1 MSGWTSSDVPDQTGR
16 TFVVTGANSGLGYQ
30 TAKVLVRAG
39 ADVVLACRNTAK
51 ADAVA
56 SELGPK
62 ATVAKLDLADLESVR
77 SFAAGVT
84 GADVL
89 INNAGLMAV
98 PFRRTT
104 DGFEM
109 QIGTNHLGHFAL
121 TALLLPKITE
131 RVVTVSSTMHQ
142 IGNIQLDDLN
152 WEQRRYRRWRA
163 YGDSKMANL
172 MFGKE
177 LAARLAAA
185 GSSKKSLIAHPGYA
199 STELQGRS
207 ENFSDFFA
215 KLGNKLPIAQPAAD
229 GALPQLYAATVP
241 DVESGTFY
249 GPTEM
254 FGMRGAPGRSGY
266 KKAADDAGF
275 RAALWEESERL
286 TGEKFDVGA
295 AG

>member
-1 MSGWTSSDVPDQTGR
+1 MSGWTAADIPDQTGR

-30 TAKVLVRAG
+30 TAKALVKAG

-56 SELGPK
+56 SELGSQ
-62 ATVAKLDLADLESVR
+62 ATVAKLDLADLDSVR
-77 SFAAGVT
+77 TFASGIT

-89 INNAGLMAV
+89 VNNAGLMAV

-121 TALLLPKITE
+121 TALLLPKITD
-131 RVVTVSSTMHQ
+131 RVVTVSSTVHQ
-142 IGNIQLDDLN
+142 IGRIDLDDLN

-177 LAARLAAA
+177 LAARLDAA

-207 ENFSDFFA
+207 ENFTDFFA

-241 DVESGTFY
+241 GVVSGTFY
-249 GPTEM
+249 GPTQL
-254 FGMRGAPGRSGY
+254 FGMRGAPGRSTY
-266 KKAADDAGF
+266 RKAADDVRF
-275 RAALWEESERL
+275 RGALWDESERL
-286 TGEKFDVGA
+286 TGEKFDVAA

>member
-1 MSGWTSSDVPDQTGR
+1 MSGWTTADVTDQTGR

-39 ADVVLACRNTAK
+39 AEVVLACRNTAK

-77 SFAAGVT
+77 AFAAGVT

-142 IGNIQLDDLN
+142 IGDIQLDDLN

-215 KLGNKLPIAQPAAD
+215 KLGNKLPIAQPAAE
-229 GALPQLYAATVP
+229 GALPQLYAATLP
-241 DVESGTFY
+241 DARSGTFY
-249 GPTEM
+249 GPTQF
-254 FGMRGAPGRSGY
+254 FGMRGAPGRSDY
-266 KKAADDAGF
+266 KKAADDVEF
-275 RAALWEESERL
+275 RTALWEESERL

-295 AG
+295 VG

>member
-1 MSGWTSSDVPDQTGR
+1 M
-16 TFVVTGANSGLGYQ
+16 
-30 TAKVLVRAG
+30 RA
-39 ADVVLACRNTAK
+39 
-51 ADAVA
+51 
-56 SELGPK
+56 
-62 ATVAKLDLADLESVR
+62 
-77 SFAAGVT
+77 FAAGVT

-142 IGNIQLDDLN
+142 IGDIQLDDLN

-229 GALPQLYAATVP
+229 GALPQLYAATLP
-241 DVESGTFY
+241 DAKSGTFY
-249 GPTEM
+249 GPTQF

-266 KKAADDAGF
+266 KKAADDVEF
-275 RAALWEESERL
+275 RTALWEESERL

-295 AG
+295 VG

>member
-1 MSGWTSSDVPDQTGR
+1 MSGWTTADMTDQTGR

-30 TAKVLVRAG
+30 TAKALTRAG

-77 SFAAGVT
+77 AFAAGIT

-98 PFRRTT
+98 PFQRTT

-121 TALLLPKITE
+121 TALLLPKISE
-131 RVVTVSSTMHQ
+131 RVVTVSSTVHQ
-142 IGNIQLDDLN
+142 IGDIQLDDLN

-177 LAARLAAA
+177 LAARLDAA

-207 ENFSDFFA
+207 ENFTDFFA

-241 DVESGTFY
+241 DVESGTFF
-249 GPTEM
+249 GPTQL
-254 FGMRGAPGRSGY
+254 FGMRGAPGRSSY
-266 KKAADDAGF
+266 KKAADDAQF

-286 TGEKFDVGA
+286 TGEKFDV
-295 AG
+295 AGVG

>member
-1 MSGWTSSDVPDQTGR
+1 MSGWTTADVTDQTGR

-39 ADVVLACRNTAK
+39 AEVVLACRNTAK

-77 SFAAGVT
+77 AFAAGVT

-142 IGNIQLDDLN
+142 IGDIQLDDLN

-229 GALPQLYAATVP
+229 GALPQLYAATLP
-241 DVESGTFY
+241 DARSGTFY
-249 GPTEM
+249 GPTQF
-254 FGMRGAPGRSGY
+254 FGMRGAPGRSDY
-266 KKAADDAGF
+266 KKAADDVEF
-275 RAALWEESERL
+275 RTALWEESERL

-295 AG
+295 VG